1 MLNTL
6 ESSHSE
12 SSVCLCFSLSA
23 SVRLLSGSTDVG
35 VVSTLCRHC
44 DEGLGLWRIRREKIR
59 NISWGVKSSKYSL
72 EKLQSCVL
80 NRPEIVFSRTVLRKR
95 FPGAIV
101 HSQVC
106 K

>member
-35 VVSTLCRHC
+35 AVSTLCRHC
-44 DEGLGLWRIRREKIR
+44 DEGLGLWRIRREKNQKHFLGGKKQQIQF
-59 NISWGVKSSKYSL
+59 G
-72 EKLQSCVL
+72 EAA
-80 NRPEIVFSRTVLRKR
+80 ELR
-95 FPGAIV
+95 V
-101 HSQVC
+101 EQT
-106 K
+106 